1 MIMGLSREK
10 TELESRGRSG
20 THNSAIITI
29 SVVFLVANLRIP
41 RIRSGERP
49 GDNAGARQFSK

>member
-1 MIMGLSREK
+1 MIIGLSREK

-29 SVVFLVANLRIP
+29 SVVFQVANLRIS

-49 GDNAGARQFSK
+49 GDNAGAR